1 MMQSEANALSASRRV
16 LMLVALLSTGALAA
30 AAQMTMIPSMTGMA
44 AEFADWGDGVLIAQ
58 IVTTT
63 AFVTMTVGAP
73 LMGWVASR
81 LDNRTVFFAS
91 AFVYAVAGSVGA
103 LKIDLPVLLVTR
115 LAVGLSSVG
124 LSTTSIAI
132 VRLNWTGERR
142 DRLIGL
148 GSTFG
153 GGGGLVSLIAAGQ
166 LAESGGWRMPFLLF
180 LVALPISAIAYFAF
194 PKEVP
199 CSVDTEGALRDSM
212 ARVYPIAAAGLAVC
226 IASTMPALQGAF
238 LLATNGLTSPT
249 VQSTVL
255 LMTTVGSMGGAYGFG
270 MLSAR
275 ARFTTLLAGGF
286 AIAGLGDLGFAFGK
300 DPAIAGLFA
309 GIVGISVGFTI
320 VAITSALRVVSPDA
334 SSKAAGIVIGGVY
347 LGQILNPLVVSPIRG
362 EWGLQGAFITIGSLA
377 LAAAFMSG
385 ALGVVR
391 ARRAQIACAG
401 AIGS

>member
-81 LDNRTVFFAS
+81 LDNRTVFFTS

-153 GGGGLVSLIAAGQ
+153 GGGGLVSLIVAGQ
-166 LAESGGWRMPFLLF
+166 LAGTIFRNQ
-180 LVALPISAIAYFAF
+180 AIQ
-194 PKEVP
+194 
-199 CSVDTEGALRDSM
+199 
-212 ARVYPIAAAGLAVC
+212 GL
-226 IASTMPALQGAF
+226 STHTQC
-238 LLATNGLTSPT
+238 THT
-249 VQSTVL
+249 QS
-255 LMTTVGSMGGAYGFG
+255 S
-270 MLSAR
+270 
-275 ARFTTLLAGGF
+275 
-286 AIAGLGDLGFAFGK
+286 I
-300 DPAIAGLFA
+300 
-309 GIVGISVGFTI
+309 
-320 VAITSALRVVSPDA
+320 
-334 SSKAAGIVIGGVY
+334 
-347 LGQILNPLVVSPIRG
+347 
-362 EWGLQGAFITIGSLA
+362 
-377 LAAAFMSG
+377 
-385 ALGVVR
+385 
-391 ARRAQIACAG
+391 
-401 AIGS
+401 